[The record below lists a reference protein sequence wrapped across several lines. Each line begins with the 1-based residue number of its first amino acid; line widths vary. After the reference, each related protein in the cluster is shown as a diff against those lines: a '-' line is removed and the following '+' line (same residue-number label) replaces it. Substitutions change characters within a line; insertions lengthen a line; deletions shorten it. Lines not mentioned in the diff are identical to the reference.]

1 MSLQQCKLHF
11 ALACFHYCMFLHMNV
26 VVANSFAGLH
36 HSVKFVSQEG
46 DVFEGILTEYER

>member
-11 ALACFHYCMFLHMNV
+11 ALACFHDCMFLHMNV

-46 DVFEGILTEYER
+46 MFSMESHS